1 MGLWAGIKYAL
12 NSTLGTENFKPLNEL
27 VKDEILRGKGLI
39 ASENIYYPN
48 LINEIIQYDTG
59 TNYDKTY
66 PFELK
71 FNVNGSANLTAVTQG
86 IGSENGKLEIYKNGK
101 NYASMTLSNDIAPI
115 GRTINL
121 AFSMYDVFTFRISGR
136 GVGPAPQLVIQN
148 LNIRA
153 DIIDYSG
160 ITITNI

>member
-1 MGLWAGIKYAL
+1 MPEAITKYAI
-12 NSTLGTENFKPLNEL
+12 NSTLGTDKFKPLNEL

-48 LINEIIQYDTG
+48 LINETISYNRG

-71 FNVNGSANLTAVTQG
+71 FNVNGSANLIAITNGQ
-86 IGSENGKLEIYKNGK
+86 GSEGGNLEIYKNGEI
-101 NYASMTLSNDIAPI
+101 YASMTLLNSSVEQQRIV
-115 GRTINL
+115 NL
-121 AFSMYDVFTFRISGR
+121 TFSMYDVFTFRISGR
-136 GVGPAPQLVIQN
+136 GVGASPSLIIRN
-148 LNIRA
+148 LNICA